1 MFFNLAYYLE
11 AKDST
16 TETGTGAA
24 NDNADDPNGDMT
36 IDFGFRMVCPT
47 ITISPASGSY
57 NTMQSVPVSETF
69 SASGGTAPYT
79 FEAVGSLPAG
89 LALSSGGVISGT
101 PTTPGSVSFSVKAT
115 DSHAC
120 TATVNI
126 TLTIDPA
133 PAGTSVGNLVFI
145 DHNSNGFADSG
156 EGVSGVTVN
165 LKTSA
170 GAQVTSTS
178 TNGSGIYGFTD
189 VSPGTYYLEI
199 PAAMFA
205 TTAPLGGMKSMAG
218 VAPGDDN
225 VSEDGIDVADPR
237 VTGVR
242 TADFTLAIGTA
253 PTSTTGETGFENGT
267 DDERD
272 PFTDLTLDLGFT
284 NVLPRTFALWQV
296 ENGLNG
302 QNGPNDNPDGDRNSN
317 LMEFALGQSGGS
329 SVEDPQFPGF
339 YIERTVAGTLD
350 AVVCRRAGG
359 VQGLIYAVEANLA
372 TVWTELTLTPVVTP
386 KTNGLEEVRFT
397 DIEGD
402 SLLTG
407 LDGGEVRLRVALDTD
422 ENGTPEA
429 EAVTPVW
436 NWKRRSLPQRPQTFC
451 MPLVRKD
458 VFTGAVDGVVTGA
471 SLDLTTAVGA
481 GSLAPY
487 FVDGNSYYIEV
498 IGGDH
503 EGHRWDIDE
512 AQSTATMLRMDL
524 SNSRNTMATLPIT
537 LQGDLIAIRAH
548 WTFNDLFPVSRFSS
562 NTSQSA
568 ADRLITLDRAT
579 GLLREFWLFTNSGS
593 PKWVLSGDA
602 RLTSQNG
609 RVVDAA
615 EGVFLHAR
623 ATPVTLPQAGVAR
636 TNAFVCPLRAGMNLV
651 GAGWAVPMSP
661 LDRSMTTLAGF
672 QAHPDASQADRIHVW
687 RGDVESMDAYTS
699 YTFMD
704 FGGSQF
710 WDKMGDA
717 DLVDSGLEP
726 LFDAWRA
733 AFVISRAGNAT
744 WTQQPPTP

>member
-1 MFFNLAYYLE
+1 
-11 AKDST
+11 
-16 TETGTGAA
+16 
-24 NDNADDPNGDMT
+24 
-36 IDFGFRMVCPT
+36 
-47 ITISPASGSY
+47 
-57 NTMQSVPVSETF
+57 
-69 SASGGTAPYT
+69 
-79 FEAVGSLPAG
+79 
-89 LALSSGGVISGT
+89 
-101 PTTPGSVSFSVKAT
+101 
-115 DSHAC
+115 
-120 TATVNI
+120 
-126 TLTIDPA
+126 
-133 PAGTSVGNLVFI
+133 
-145 DHNSNGFADSG
+145 
-156 EGVSGVTVN
+156 
-165 LKTSA
+165 
-170 GAQVTSTS
+170 
-178 TNGSGIYGFTD
+178 
-189 VSPGTYYLEI
+189 
-199 PAAMFA
+199 
-205 TTAPLGGMKSMAG
+205 
-218 VAPGDDN
+218 
-225 VSEDGIDVADPR
+225 
-237 VTGVR
+237 
-242 TADFTLAIGTA
+242 
-253 PTSTTGETGFENGT
+253 
-267 DDERD
+267 
-272 PFTDLTLDLGFT
+272 
-284 NVLPRTFALWQV
+284 
-296 ENGLNG
+296 
-302 QNGPNDNPDGDRNSN
+302 
-317 LMEFALGQSGGS
+317 
-329 SVEDPQFPGF
+329 VEDPQFPGF

-487 FVDGNSYYIEV
+487 FVDGNRYYIEV

-609 RVVDAA
+609 RVVDVA